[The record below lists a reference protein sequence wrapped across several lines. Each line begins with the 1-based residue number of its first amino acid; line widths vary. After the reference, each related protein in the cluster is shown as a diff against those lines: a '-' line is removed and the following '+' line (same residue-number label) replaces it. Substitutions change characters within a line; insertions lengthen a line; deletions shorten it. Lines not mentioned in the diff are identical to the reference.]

1 MTIEWIYHKELVS
14 LGHGVEI
21 FHVQISP
28 TRQVSPVAFIEGFTW
43 LKEESERV
51 KVLLLAPDAQVFLKK
66 NLDAT
71 GILNETKELI
81 VNALRK
87 PKSLKHGKINQNVF
101 AWFNA

>member
-1 MTIEWIYHKELVS
+1 MTIEWIYKNELVS

-28 TRQVSPVAFIEGFTW
+28 TRQVSPVAVIEGFTW

-51 KVLLLAPDAQVFLKK
+51 KVLLLAPDAQVFSEK

-71 GILNETKELI
+71 AILKETKEVIL
-81 VNALRK
+81 NALRK
-87 PKSLKHGKINQNVF
+87 PKSLKHGKIHENLT